1 MQALR
6 QDLRYAFRAL
16 RRSPAYTL
24 AAVVTLGLGIGA
36 TTTIF
41 TVVNS
46 VLLRPLPYAD
56 PGRLANI
63 WNDLGEGAQSLP
75 AVSPA
80 DFRDYQRRSRTFEA
94 FAAASEADVVD
105 LRGNLTGSGEPE
117 RVTMNTI
124 TWNFFPLLGIR
135 PALGRDFTEPEEAV
149 NGPHVVML
157 TDALWRRRY
166 GADRGLVGRTI
177 QIDGV
182 AHTVVGI
189 LPPGFHLLLP
199 SEAFVVTDAEVWAPL
214 QFDYT
219 QVLPRNLTFFTV
231 FGRLKPGVTFAQ
243 AQDDMNRIAAEFRAE
258 FPEHKA
264 SNVRIRA
271 VPLHEDIVKHARSSL
286 LMLLGAVGL
295 TLLVACANV
304 AHLLLVRA
312 TVREGEFALRAALG
326 ASRWAVV
333 RQLLTESLVLA
344 GAGGVLGL
352 VVAAGAIGFLR
363 ALHPANLPRLGEIG
377 IDPALLAFT
386 AAVCMLT
393 SIGFGLVPAV
403 QASRADQRSTLQ
415 SAGRGAGGRRQRIR
429 DLLIIGE
436 VALSVVLLV
445 GAGLLIRSFIAL
457 QQVRPGFDPSDVLT
471 FQVSFPSNTYQKGAN
486 RRNFLRA
493 LETRLLAI
501 PGVRS
506 VGEISQLPLTGSG
519 PLQPFAF
526 NEETARN
533 FESVTADGR
542 NVSNDYFKAM
552 NTRLLA
558 GRSFTDD
565 DKAGGPPVA
574 IVDETL
580 ARLAWP
586 GRSAVGK
593 QLQVNPTG
601 SPNMYVE
608 VVGVVEHQRMHDLGR
623 ATLPQ
628 IFRPLGQGTPL
639 TMAFAVEAGISPAT
653 LAGTVR
659 QAVASLDKDLPV
671 DRLMPMEA
679 YVGEGMAQARFSLV
693 LMVVLGGIGLLLAAV
708 GIFGVISYS
717 VTQRTR
723 EFGIRIA
730 LGENPAATQRS
741 VIIGGMRLVALSIAI
756 GLAASL
762 ALAQLLAGLLY
773 QIHPADPATFAGISV
788 LLAAVALAA
797 CYLPARRATRV
808 DPAAALRSE

>member
-1 MQALR
+1 MQAVR
-6 QDLRYAFRAL
+6 QDLRYAIRAL
-16 RRSPAYTL
+16 RRTPAYTL

-46 VLLRPLPYAD
+46 VLLRPLPYAES
-56 PGRLANI
+56 GRLANI

-80 DFRDYQRRSRTFEA
+80 DFRDYQRRSRTFES
-94 FAAASEADVVD
+94 FAAASEANVVN

-124 TWNFFPLLGIR
+124 TWNFFPLLGIQA
-135 PALGRDFTEPEEAV
+135 ALGRNFTEAEEAV
-149 NGPHVVML
+149 NGPHVVMI
-157 TDALWRRRY
+157 TDGLWRRRY
-166 GADRGLVGRTI
+166 GADPSLVGRTI

-199 SEAFVVTDAEVWAPL
+199 AEAFVVTDAEVWAPL

-231 FGRLKPGVTFAQ
+231 FGRLRPGVTFTQ
-243 AQDDMNRIAAEFRAE
+243 AQDDMNRIAAEFRVE

-264 SNVRIRA
+264 SNLRIRA
-271 VPLHEDIVKHARSSL
+271 VPLHEDIVKHARPSL
-286 LMLLGAVGL
+286 LVLLGAVGL
-295 TLLVACANV
+295 TLLIACANV

-344 GAGGVLGL
+344 AAGGALGL
-352 VVAAGAIGFLR
+352 AVAALAIGFLR

-377 IDPALLAFT
+377 IDPVVLAFT

-393 SIGFGLVPAV
+393 SVGFGLVPAI
-403 QASRADQRSTLQ
+403 QAARADQRSTLQ
-415 SAGRGAGGRRQRIR
+415 SSGRGAGGGRQRIR
-429 DLLIIGE
+429 DLLIVGE

-457 QQVRPGFDPSDVLT
+457 QQVRPGFDPSDLLT
-471 FQVSFPSNTYQKGAN
+471 FQVSFPSNTYPKGAD
-486 RRNFLRA
+486 RRTFLKT
-493 LETRLLAI
+493 LEARLLAI
-501 PGVRS
+501 PGVKS

-542 NVSNDYFKAM
+542 NVSNDYFKTM

-558 GRSFTDD
+558 GRYFTDD
-565 DKAGGPPVA
+565 DKAGSPPVV
-574 IVDETL
+574 IVAGPERGGQAAPGQPDGRPEHVRGSGRRGGASAD
-580 ARLAWP
+580 ARPRPRDAASDLPAAGAGDTP
-586 GRSAVGK
+586 HACVRGRSGSIPPGADRGGAPSGGGARQGSAGGSSDADGGIRRRRHGASQIQPGADGRARGHRAVAGGGGDLRRNLVLRHATHARVRHPDRARRRPRLDPAVGDR
-593 QLQVNPTG
+593 PRDAAG
-601 SPNMYVE
+601 RR
-608 VVGVVEHQRMHDLGR
+608 EHRHR
-623 ATLPQ
+623 
-628 IFRPLGQGTPL
+628 
-639 TMAFAVEAGISPAT
+639 
-653 LAGTVR
+653 
-659 QAVASLDKDLPV
+659 
-671 DRLMPMEA
+671 
-679 YVGEGMAQARFSLV
+679 
-693 LMVVLGGIGLLLAAV
+693 LGGFA
-708 GIFGVISYS
+708 
-717 VTQRTR
+717 R
-723 EFGIRIA
+723 
-730 LGENPAATQRS
+730 
-741 VIIGGMRLVALSIAI
+741 
-756 GLAASL
+756 
-762 ALAQLLAGLLY
+762 AGSA
-773 QIHPADPATFAGISV
+773 P
-788 LLAAVALAA
+788 
-797 CYLPARRATRV
+797 RRAALPG
-808 DPAAALRSE
+808 PAGRPGHLHRHQCAARMRRAGGVLPPRAPSHAGRSGGGAEKRMTTPSLPRP

>member
-1 MQALR
+1 
-6 QDLRYAFRAL
+6 
-16 RRSPAYTL
+16 
-24 AAVVTLGLGIGA
+24 
-36 TTTIF
+36 
-41 TVVNS
+41 
-46 VLLRPLPYAD
+46 VLLRPLPYAES
-56 PGRLANI
+56 GRLANI

-80 DFRDYQRRSRTFEA
+80 DFRDYQRRSRTFES
-94 FAAASEADVVD
+94 FAAASEANVVN

-124 TWNFFPLLGIR
+124 TWNFFPLLGIQA
-135 PALGRDFTEPEEAV
+135 ALGRNFTEAEEAV
-149 NGPHVVML
+149 NGPHVVMI
-157 TDALWRRRY
+157 TDGLWRRRY
-166 GADRGLVGRTI
+166 GADPSLVGRTI

-199 SEAFVVTDAEVWAPL
+199 AEAFVVTDAEVWAPL

-231 FGRLKPGVTFAQ
+231 FGRLRPGVTFTQ
-243 AQDDMNRIAAEFRAE
+243 AQDDMNRIAAEFRVE

-264 SNVRIRA
+264 SNLRIRA
-271 VPLHEDIVKHARSSL
+271 VPLHEDIVKHARPSL
-286 LMLLGAVGL
+286 LVLLGAVGL
-295 TLLVACANV
+295 TLLIACANV

-344 GAGGVLGL
+344 AAGGALGL
-352 VVAAGAIGFLR
+352 AVAALAIGFLR

-377 IDPALLAFT
+377 IDPVVLAFT

-393 SIGFGLVPAV
+393 SVGFGLVPAI
-403 QASRADQRSTLQ
+403 QAARADQRSTLQ
-415 SAGRGAGGRRQRIR
+415 SSGRGAGGGRQRIR
-429 DLLIIGE
+429 DLLIVGE

-457 QQVRPGFDPSDVLT
+457 QQVRPGFDPSDLLT
-471 FQVSFPSNTYQKGAN
+471 FQVSFPSNTYPKGAD
-486 RRNFLRA
+486 RRTFLKT
-493 LETRLLAI
+493 LEARLLAI
-501 PGVRS
+501 PGVKS

-542 NVSNDYFKAM
+542 NVSNDYFKTM

-558 GRSFTDD
+558 GRYFTDD
-565 DKAGGPPVA
+565 DKAGSPPVV

-586 GRSAVGK
+586 GQSAVGK

-601 SPNMYVE
+601 DPNMYVE

-639 TMAFAVEAGISPAT
+639 TLAFAVEAGVSPQALT
-653 LAGTVR
+653 GVVR
-659 QAVASLDKDLPV
+659 QAVAALDKDLPV

-693 LMVVLGGIGLLLAAV
+693 LMAVLGGIALLLAAV

-730 LGENPAATQRS
+730 LGEDPGSTQRS
-741 VIIGGMRLVALSIAI
+741 VIVRGMRLVGVSIAI

-773 QIHPADPATFAGISV
+773 QVRPADPATFTGISA
-788 LLAAVALAA
+788 LLACVALVA